1 MDEQY
6 RNMLYELS
14 LQEAIQEQLDDL
26 VRLATQT
33 VVKHINLDRMEKS
46 QLRNVVNVAAT
57 AESVEVVTNFIRYQI
72 GRNEK
77 QAWRG
82 KTDFGHEVIKAIDGP
97 VKTLAENA
105 VGIMEENLKQKGISE
120 EDLQKLGSEK
130 KKLAH
135 QQLTEFY
142 LGYLNRCFY
151 YAKETV
157 DLSPTGLDEMR
168 AALEAANAK

>member
-6 RNMLYELS
+6 RKMLYELS
-14 LQEAIQEQLDDL
+14 LQEAIQQQLDEL
-26 VRLATQT
+26 VRLSTQT
-33 VVKHINLDRMEKS
+33 VVSHINLDRMEKS

-82 KTDFGHEVIKAIDGP
+82 RTDFGHEVIKTIDGP
-97 VKTLAENA
+97 VKMLADNA
-105 VGIMEENLKQKGISE
+105 VGIMQEHLKQKGISE
-120 EDLQKLGSEK
+120 EDLKKLESQK

-151 YAKETV
+151 YAKETAQEE
-157 DLSPTGLDEMR
+157 PTGISEMR
-168 AALEAANAK
+168 AALEATNAK